1 MELTGIL
8 ALALTAAFSAVALKK
23 YAPETS
29 AVIAVAAGAV
39 ILMELMT
46 RVSPVIQEINT
57 LISGSG
63 LDSYYGPVLLKT
75 LGICFV
81 AQFAGD
87 ACRDSGQSSLA
98 SKIELAA
105 KLAMIVIALPLF
117 ENLLHTAANLLTNN

>member
-29 AVIAVAAGAV
+29 VVIAVAAGGT
-39 ILMELMT
+39 ILLELMS
-46 RVSPVIQEINT
+46 RISPVVQEVNT
-57 LISGSG
+57 LLSGAG
-63 LDSYYGPVLLKT
+63 LNGAYGPVLLKT

-81 AQFAGD
+81 TQFASD
-87 ACRDSGQSSLA
+87 ACRDAGQSSLA

-105 KLAMIVIALPLF
+105 KLSMIIIALPLF
-117 ENLLHTAANLLTNN
+117 ENILHTAADLLTNN